1 MMSVVFPDAAK
12 QAHKNEKNMV
22 LFQNQIA
29 HFGLIRLLK
38 IELHHFFFFSISK
51 STHYATSGCFRT
63 ISLSASFLYRVN
75 KNIFR

>member
-12 QAHKNEKNMV
+12 QAHKNEKNVV

-38 IELHHFFFFSISK
+38 IELHHFFF
-51 STHYATSGCFRT
+51 
-63 ISLSASFLYRVN
+63 SLSPKVLITQRLVVFVRSHFLLPFY
-75 KNIFR
+75 IE